1 MPLFRYVFPN
11 SAILGAVASNTDADA
26 DADADAAEV
35 GKLYELWEC
44 IKEAKDK
51 SQVFFSGSLLV
62 LLTIYHIIAFLFWF

>member
-11 SAILGAVASNTDADA
+11 SAILGVVASNTDA

-62 LLTIYHIIAFLFWF
+62 LLTIFYFIAFLFWF